1 MVFRYFGFIFEIVGR
16 KIGIPRII
24 ALLKLFAFPSGVKW
38 RALTSKRG
46 ERKTFFFFFTP
57 PPTRISICFEIFHV
71 WNSSWNRWTFV
82 YFYKLGFIL
91 LLLFFWNP
99 YKVSLFYY
107 FNTNLDFLELCFE
120 NTFFFLLKKR
130 ILILY
135 LKITVKN
142 CIFFFFWKL
151 IFRNNPELTLYF
163 VSNDKLKRLL
173 KLYTDFQ

>member
-1 MVFRYFGFIFEIVGR
+1 MERDIYMVFRYFGFIFEIVGR

-46 ERKTFFFFFTP
+46 GRKTFFFHSPSHANFYLLWDFSRVKLVMKSMNF
-57 PPTRISICFEIFHV
+57 RIFLQI
-71 WNSSWNRWTFV
+71 RV
-82 YFYKLGFIL
+82 YFIIFF
-91 LLLFFWNP
+91 FFWNP
-99 YKVSLFYY
+99 FHYKISLFYY

-142 CIFFFFWKL
+142 CIFFFE
-151 IFRNNPELTLYF
+151 N
-163 VSNDKLKRLL
+163 
-173 KLYTDFQ
+173 